1 MKNIVDEAFIK
12 KLKAALP
19 EKRFKHCKGVR
30 DTAVML
36 AEKFGADAE
45 KAYIA
50 GIFHDCAK
58 GMKISEQLEKCR
70 EYKLELDDITL
81 SCPPVIHAPLGAET
95 ARREYGICDEE
106 ILNAIRRHTVGGHGM
121 TLLDKIIYTAD
132 MIEPGRD
139 FDGVDKLR
147 RAAQNDIN
155 EVFFLCV
162 RQSLLFNIKANKP
175 IHPDTLV
182 SYNECIL

>member
-1 MKNIVDEAFIK
+1 
-12 KLKAALP
+12 
-19 EKRFKHCKGVR
+19 
-30 DTAVML
+30 
-36 AEKFGADAE
+36 
-45 KAYIA
+45 
-50 GIFHDCAK
+50 
-58 GMKISEQLEKCR
+58 
-70 EYKLELDDITL
+70 
-81 SCPPVIHAPLGAET
+81 
-95 ARREYGICDEE
+95 
-106 ILNAIRRHTVGGHGM
+106 M

-147 RAAQNDIN
+147 IAAQNDIN
-155 EVFFLCV
+155 EAFFLCV